1 MPSSPVPVHFSRDAY
16 FPTRLQIT
24 VWLQKM
30 TVVSPAVPYARRGRH
45 SACPTPTPGTLVP
58 LPVMDRLR
66 GLGSAGAVASEAL
79 PGRRCGTF
87 LARVGGGGR
96 EIAVRTPRSGS
107 WAAMR
112 YNEKELQALSR
123 QPAELAAE
131 LGMRGPKKGSGEWGR
146 GCEPGTGRTGVPVG
160 AGWAV
165 AEPAR
170 ARPVSTV
177 VKRRLV
183 KLVVNFLF
191 YFRTDEAEVGRR
203 EGGPRVGVGEL
214 GSPDGPPIRL
224 VCPQPVGALLLEHCR
239 VTQEEPS
246 GFSISECGGRGPGRR
261 GPELRSAPPH
271 RRNPPSGQGCASPLC
286 HRQGHQGFHFCR

>member
-1 MPSSPVPVHFSRDAY
+1 
-16 FPTRLQIT
+16 
-24 VWLQKM
+24 
-30 TVVSPAVPYARRGRH
+30 
-45 SACPTPTPGTLVP
+45 
-58 LPVMDRLR
+58 
-66 GLGSAGAVASEAL
+66 
-79 PGRRCGTF
+79 
-87 LARVGGGGR
+87 
-96 EIAVRTPRSGS
+96 
-107 WAAMR
+107 MR

-131 LGMRGPKKGSGEWGR
+131 LGMRGPKKGSGEWGK
-146 GCEPGTGRTGVPVG
+146 GCGPETGPAGVRVG
-160 AGWAV
+160 SGWAV

-203 EGGPRVGVGEL
+203 EGGPWAGVGKL

-246 GFSISECGGRGPGRR
+246 GFSICECGGRGLGRR
-261 GPELRSAPPH
+261 GPQLRSAPPQKQ
-271 RRNPPSGQGCASPLC
+271 NSPSGAGLRSAPVPPPRPPAFSLLLASAALSGCL
-286 HRQGHQGFHFCR
+286 Q